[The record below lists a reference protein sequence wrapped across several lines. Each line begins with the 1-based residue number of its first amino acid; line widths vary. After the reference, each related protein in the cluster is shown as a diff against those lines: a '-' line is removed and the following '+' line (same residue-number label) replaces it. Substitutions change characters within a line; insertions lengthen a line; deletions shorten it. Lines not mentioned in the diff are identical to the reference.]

1 MIMIYNIIM
10 RTIIS
15 ISQEYLVILSRIA
28 QKMGLSRAEVIRRA
42 IKDFIDLHRSDKDQA
57 FGLWQD
63 RDIDSL
69 TYQEKLRSEW
79 E

>member
-1 MIMIYNIIM
+1 M